1 MFSNNNLLL
10 PNFADKITKMKAAI
24 LNSFGRP
31 LAIEHVESPILG
43 TGEVIVKVIAAP
55 VPHYAKEVFNA
66 ERNYMLKLPLAPG
79 AGAVGKVLAVGPDST
94 KLKTGDWVLCDPTVR
109 SRDDA
114 FTPDITLQGVSARG
128 EGGLKLQEYYHNGS
142 FAEEMR
148 IPTENAIKLGDI
160 KPEDASKWC
169 ALNMYL
175 IPFGGLFSIGLRAG
189 ETIVISGATG
199 FFGSAA
205 VALALAMGAGC
216 VIAPGRNQNVLD
228 ELVRRFGNRV
238 RPVLLI
244 EDEEADREN
253 IRKAAPESVDC
264 VLDILPPFAST
275 ITVRAAIMSVREYGR
290 ISLMGG
296 VGMLGGNGLDLP
308 YPWIMRNSITIK
320 GQWMYKRDAPG
331 RLIGIVKAGLL
342 SLDEFEISEF
352 GLDNINEAVEH
363 ASTEKGAFKL
373 TVIKP

>member
-1 MFSNNNLLL
+1 
-10 PNFADKITKMKAAI
+10 MKAAI
-24 LNSFGRP
+24 LKSFGSP
-31 LAIEHVESPILG
+31 LTIEHVESPILG

-66 ERNYMLKLPLAPG
+66 ERKYMLKLPLAPG
-79 AGAVGKVLAVGPDST
+79 AGGVGKVLAVGPDST
-94 KLKTGDWVLCDPTVR
+94 KLKAGDWVLCDPTVR

-114 FTPDITLQGVSARG
+114 FNPDITLQGVSARG
-128 EGGLKLQEYYHNGS
+128 DGGLKLQEYYRNGS
-142 FAEEMR
+142 FAEEIR
-148 IPTENAIKLGDI
+148 IPTENAIKIGDI
-160 KPEDASKWC
+160 KQEDASKWC
-169 ALNMYL
+169 TLNTCL
-175 IPFGGLFSIGLRAG
+175 VPFGGLLSIGLSAG

-205 VALALAMGAGC
+205 VAVALAMGAGC
-216 VIAPGRNQNVLD
+216 VIAPGRNQIVLD

-238 RPVLLI
+238 RPVLLSGN
-244 EDEEADREN
+244 EEQDSNN
-253 IRKAAPESVDC
+253 IKETAVYPIDC
-264 VLDILPPFAST
+264 ALDILPPSVSANM
-275 ITVRAAIMSVREYGR
+275 VRAAIMTVREYGR

-296 VGMLGGNGLDLP
+296 VGMLGGDGLDLP

-320 GQWMYKRDAPG
+320 GQWMYKRDAPD
-331 RLIGIVKAGLL
+331 RLISMVKAGLL